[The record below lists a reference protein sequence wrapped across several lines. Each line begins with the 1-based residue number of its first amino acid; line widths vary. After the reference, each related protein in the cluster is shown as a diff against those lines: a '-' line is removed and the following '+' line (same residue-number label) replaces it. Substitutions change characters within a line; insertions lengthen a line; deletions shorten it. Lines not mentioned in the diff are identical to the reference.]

1 MSDRN
6 SSVGFIGLGMMGAP
20 MATNILK
27 HGHRLVV
34 YDIDVKKNA
43 HFQQLGATV
52 ASGPADVAR
61 QARIV
66 ITMVDTTEQSQDVIV
81 RPGGI
86 SDGAQSG
93 DAVLCMSTIDP
104 PAVVRMHEQLAPK
117 GIGMLDAPVAG
128 MIKGAKEGTLR
139 AFVGG
144 DSATLEL
151 CRPVLESMTSE
162 IIHIGALGQGLTM
175 KLINNM
181 LYKVSSIAA
190 IEAMVLGVK
199 AGLDPKMML
208 EAIGRSTGNS
218 PAFQYRAQRMIKR
231 DFEGVRLDISY
242 KDMLLETSLGRTFQV
257 PLLLPNVCLQIF
269 EMGRAA
275 GLGSK
280 DATSLVT
287 IYEQITGVKVG
298 EDSNEAG

>member
-27 HGHRLVV
+27 HGHKLVV
-34 YDIDVKKNA
+34 YDIDEKKNA
-43 HFQQLGATV
+43 RFQELGATV
-52 ASGPADVAR
+52 AAGPADVAR
-61 QARIV
+61 RARIV
-66 ITMVDTTEQSQDVIV
+66 ITMVDTTEQSREVTV
-81 RPGGI
+81 LKGGI
-86 SDGAQSG
+86 IDGAESG

-104 PAVVRMHEQLAPK
+104 TAAVRMHEQLAPK
-117 GIGMLDAPVAG
+117 AIGMLDAPVAG

-144 DSATLEL
+144 DTATLEM

-298 EDSNEAG
+298 EESNEPI